1 MFSTRIEQVNELITQ
16 ELGKIILENIEF
28 EPGVMVTIMRVS
40 TSDTLENATVW
51 VSVFP
56 EGKTGSSLEILTKE
70 IGHLQK
76 FLNRRLALKFV
87 PKIAFKIDKSESYA
101 SEIEEVFKGIEGE

>member
-1 MFSTRIEQVNELITQ
+1 MSSTRIEQVNELIQQ

-28 EPGVMVTIMRVS
+28 EPGVLVTITHVS

-51 VSVFP
+51 ISIFP
-56 EGKTGSSLEILTKE
+56 EGKTGSSLETLNKE

-76 FLNRRLALKFV
+76 FLNRKLFLKFV
-87 PKIAFKIDKSESYA
+87 PKIAFKVDTSEVYA
-101 SEIEEVFKGIEGE
+101 SEIEEVFKKIEE